1 MTIEILKETLTETGN
16 PFVWITDLGWYFN
29 EQANSTRYTA
39 EQVFAANSFE
49 DLAKQITQPTEA
61 TPKSKKSK

>member
-29 EQANSTRYTA
+29 EQADSVKYTA
-39 EQVFAANSFE
+39 EQVFAAESFE
-49 DLAKQITQPTEA
+49 DLAKQITQPAEVK
-61 TPKSKKSK
+61 PKPKKSK